1 MKSKI
6 KDRVQLLNPRLERYV
21 KFDTKNGGVVGVKKS
36 KGPYKN
42 VEIYRKKKEPEK
54 EVG

>member
-6 KDRVQLLNPRLERYV
+6 KDRVQLLNPRLGRYV
-21 KFDTKNGGVVGVKKS
+21 KFDTKNGGAVGVKKS

-42 VEIYRKKKEPEK
+42 VEIYKGKKKESEK
-54 EVG
+54 EN

>member
-6 KDRVQLLNPRLERYV
+6 KDRVQVLHPRLERYV
-21 KFDTKNGGVVGVKKS
+21 KFDTKNGGPVGVKKS

-42 VEIYRKKKEPEK
+42 VEIYKKKKKESKK
-54 EVG
+54 ED